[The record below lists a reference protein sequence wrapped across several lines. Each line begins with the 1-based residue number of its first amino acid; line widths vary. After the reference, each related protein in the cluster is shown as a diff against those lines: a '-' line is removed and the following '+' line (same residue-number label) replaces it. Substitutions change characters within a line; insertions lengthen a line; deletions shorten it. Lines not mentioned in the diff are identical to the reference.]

1 MPYKKRQYIIDSFV
15 PYGTTLFFDNL
26 HRKQNEA
33 RLYDKIGWGR
43 QGDMANYL
51 GISSVHMSNILT
63 GKVKLTLSM
72 AAKIAEMC
80 NVSIDRIYEI
90 EKKLGLIE

>member
-1 MPYKKRQYIIDSFV
+1 MSYKKRRYIIDSFV
-15 PYGTTLFFDNL
+15 PWGRCEYFDDL

-33 RLYDKIGWGR
+33 RLYNHIGWGR
-43 QGDMANYL
+43 QEDMANYL
-51 GISSVHMSNILT
+51 GISSVHMSNILN

-80 NVSIDRIYEI
+80 DVNIDRIYQI